1 MLFQA
6 RSRSFWCGL
15 GLIAALWVSLGAI
28 CAAPSSS
35 TELASPALPAKLRA
49 SLAQAR
55 AVSRELSVHVVSLP
69 DGEPVFSHAANEP
82 RIVASNAK
90 LVTTAAALDRLGP
103 GYFFET
109 GLFLEGK
116 ILGRRL
122 VGNLAV
128 QGGGD
133 PNISG
138 RFFDGDSLAVFRE
151 WAAQLRSYGIEE
163 ITGDLHLVHGLF
175 DKSYIHPDWPQDQLA
190 KWYEAPVAAL
200 SYSDNC
206 VLIRVHPG
214 NSVGEPARV
223 EVVAAPRIFEL
234 RNKARTVRS
243 SRHHWLAVDRKPGTN
258 VIEVNGMILAGI
270 DPVDVWVTVE
280 DPVEY
285 FGAAFELALEREGIV
300 LLGEP
305 KAAETLPEGGWWRIA
320 KHRSDLLST
329 LEVINRRS
337 QNFYAESLLKL
348 LGAELCH
355 DGSWHGGLEVLEEF
369 LLEAGISGD
378 FELAD
383 GSGMSRSNRLSASQ
397 LTELL
402 TYMFEH
408 RYAREFVLTLPY
420 GGLEDHN
427 RWRTRLAEEPYRE
440 RVFAKTGSLSGVS
453 TLSGYVKAKS
463 GKVYAFSVLCNKVR
477 SVWRARRAQD
487 TIVRALIDHG

>member
-1 MLFQA
+1 MPWQGRLGSL
-6 RSRSFWCGL
+6 RRWL
-15 GLIAALWVSLGAI
+15 GLAAGLLPGL
-28 CAAPSSS
+28 
-35 TELASPALPAKLRA
+35 LASGGAGPAAAASLPAELRA

-69 DGEPVFSHAANEP
+69 DGEAVFGHAAEEP

-109 GLFLEGK
+109 GLFLEGE
-116 ILGRRL
+116 IVGRRL

-138 RFFDGDSLAVFRE
+138 RFFEGDPLAVLRK
-151 WAAQLRSYGIEE
+151 WAKRLRSYGIEE
-163 ITGDLHLVHGLF
+163 ITGDLHLVYGLF
-175 DKSYIHPDWPQDQLA
+175 DDAHLHPDWPRDQLA
-190 KWYEAPVAAL
+190 KWYEAPISAL

-206 VLIRVHPG
+206 VLIRVFPG
-214 NSVGEPARV
+214 AAVGSPAHV
-223 EVVAAPRIFEL
+223 EVVAGPEIFEL
-234 RNKARTVRS
+234 QNRARTVRS
-243 SRHHWLAVDRKPGTN
+243 SRHHWLAVDRRPGTN
-258 VIEVNGMILAGI
+258 VIVVNGMILKGI
-270 DPVDVWVTVE
+270 QPIDVWVTVD

-285 FGAAFELALEREGIV
+285 FGAAFKLALEREGIR
-300 LLGEP
+300 LLGES
-305 KAAETLPEGGWWRIA
+305 KAAETLPEGGWWRVA
-320 KHRSDLLST
+320 RHRSDLLTT

-355 DGSWHGGLEVLEEF
+355 QGTWEGGLDVLEEF
-369 LLEAGISGD
+369 LLEAGVSKG

-383 GSGMSRSNRLSASQ
+383 GSGMSRGNRLSARQ

-408 RYAREFVLTLPY
+408 RYAREYALTLPY
-420 GGLEDHN
+420 GGLEDHD

-440 RVFAKTGSLSGVS
+440 RVFAKTGSLHGVS

-487 TIVRALIDHG
+487 AIVRTLVDHG